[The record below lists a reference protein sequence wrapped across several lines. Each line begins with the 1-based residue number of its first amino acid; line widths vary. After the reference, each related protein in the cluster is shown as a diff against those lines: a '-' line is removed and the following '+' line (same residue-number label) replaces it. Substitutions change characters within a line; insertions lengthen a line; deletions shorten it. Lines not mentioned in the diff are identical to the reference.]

1 MLPTLMGAP
10 PSNQCGVC
18 DRRHATPAFE
28 YLDYVARSQR
38 DAAIVNRT
46 PLQLSFLQL
55 VLSTPHRALR
65 AEHLIDAGMPPR
77 GAADL
82 VSRLFSYPD
91 GELQRRI
98 QATPTLRAWFDQAT
112 LPSSNG
118 PDNDSLILSLRVLQL
133 FAHATSVPIVFDPT
147 HRTVTLYYAPG
158 RSHTDG
164 RVSAD
169 GAIALAL
176 HDAAESRDADLSGA
190 SLSRNALHLLVLT
203 NDIDGQPQ
211 HSPFWQRDSDY
222 WWHGA
227 DTVRAI
233 TLPLSAEFE
242 TWLEARCDSAV
253 SRRAFHTFGVIHG
266 EQLPPA

>member
-38 DAAIVNRT
+38 GAAVINRT

-55 VLSTPHRALR
+55 VLGTPHAALR
-65 AEHLIDAGMPPR
+65 PEHLIDAGMLPR

-82 VSRLFSYPD
+82 VTRLLPYPD

-112 LPSSNG
+112 VPSSGG
-118 PDNDSLILSLRVLQL
+118 PNNDSLILSLRVLQL
-133 FAHATSVPIVFDPT
+133 FAHATSVPIVFDPR
-147 HRTVTLYYAPG
+147 HRTVTFYYAPG
-158 RSHTDG
+158 RSHTEG
-164 RVSAD
+164 RVPAD
-169 GAIALAL
+169 GGIRRALS
-176 HDAAESRDADLSGA
+176 DAAEARDADLSGA
-190 SLSRNALHLLVLT
+190 SRSRNALDLLVLT

-211 HSPFWQRDSDY
+211 RSPFWQCDADC

-227 DTVRAI
+227 DTVRAV
-233 TLPLSAEFE
+233 TQPLSAEFE
-242 TWLEARCDSAV
+242 AWLEARLGNAV
-253 SRRAFHTFGVIHG
+253 SRCSFRTFGINRG
-266 EQLPPA
+266 ELPRTA